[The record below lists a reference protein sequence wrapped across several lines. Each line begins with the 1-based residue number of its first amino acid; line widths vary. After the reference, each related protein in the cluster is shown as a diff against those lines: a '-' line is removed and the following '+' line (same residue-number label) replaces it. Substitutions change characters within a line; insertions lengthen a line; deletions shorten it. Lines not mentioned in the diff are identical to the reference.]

1 MTRILRPR
9 RLAATLLAGAAMFA
23 LAACGGQYPNSTFHH
38 NTDFNKEIDEL
49 FDRLMFFGTIV
60 FIIVEALL
68 LYVIIRFRRRPGQAE
83 PKHVHGNTTLEVLWT
98 AIPAIILVFIAIPT
112 VRTIFRTQAKAVPNA
127 LQVEVIGHQWWWE
140 FRYPEY
146 TTRNASGRL
155 DTLSTANELY
165 LPAGRTV
172 NFALKTA
179 DVIHSFWI
187 PQLAGKRDVVANH
200 TNYLWFTPDSALGAM
215 AFNGHCAE
223 YCGASHANMK
233 FRTYTVTPAQ
243 FASWVAGQ
251 QRPAALGAVAAPGQ
265 TSTTAGG
272 PAAAAATASQ
282 AQARTTGPD
291 STRRDAAVG
300 SDAASRSQSA
310 PTSPSFAAGA
320 AAGQPATQPA
330 GAAPAAGDSAA
341 AGYVYPADKLPRH
354 VVPSTPV
361 PATLRY
367 DTRLVGDPVR
377 GQQVY
382 SSNACI
388 GCHYIAG
395 NPMSIGKIGPNL
407 THIGSRHTL
416 AAGLFANNTEN
427 LAKWIKNSRAMK
439 PGVLMPALG
448 RGEYDP
454 ITKQTVT
461 TGGLSDQQIAD
472 IVAYLQALK

>member
-1 MTRILRPR
+1 
-9 RLAATLLAGAAMFA
+9 
-23 LAACGGQYPNSTFHH
+23 
-38 NTDFNKEIDEL
+38 
-49 FDRLMFFGTIV
+49 
-60 FIIVEALL
+60 
-68 LYVIIRFRRRPGQAE
+68 
-83 PKHVHGNTTLEVLWT
+83 
-98 AIPAIILVFIAIPT
+98 
-112 VRTIFRTQAKAVPNA
+112 
-127 LQVEVIGHQWWWE
+127 
-140 FRYPEY
+140 
-146 TTRNASGRL
+146 
-155 DTLSTANELY
+155 
-165 LPAGRTV
+165 
-172 NFALKTA
+172 
-179 DVIHSFWI
+179 
-187 PQLAGKRDVVANH
+187 
-200 TNYLWFTPDSALGAM
+200 
-215 AFNGHCAE
+215 
-223 YCGASHANMK
+223 
-233 FRTYTVTPAQ
+233 
-243 FASWVAGQ
+243 
-251 QRPAALGAVAAPGQ
+251 
-265 TSTTAGG
+265 
-272 PAAAAATASQ
+272 
-282 AQARTTGPD
+282 
-291 STRRDAAVG
+291 
-300 SDAASRSQSA
+300 
-310 PTSPSFAAGA
+310 
-320 AAGQPATQPA
+320 
-330 GAAPAAGDSAA
+330 
-341 AGYVYPADKLPRH
+341 